1 MNLIQR
7 RQKILQELEDQGTVE
22 VKDLA
27 SMLDASEVTVRADLR
42 TLEKEGK
49 LVRFFGGAQLPD
61 NSIVSTK
68 VAPEPESTKDLKD
81 ELSINSRYDIN
92 SEEKVRIAK
101 RAASMVPINSSI
113 ILDSGSTTHLVA
125 EELTVRGGI
134 TVITN
139 NLSAAIA
146 LSDAPDTTLVICG
159 GVYRSKTQSMHGQKA
174 EQCLEGVS
182 ADILFIGADGIDPE
196 RGITT
201 FNEGY
206 HISRVMADCAD
217 KIVAVVDS
225 SKFKR
230 SGFNQVLDARQ
241 IDTLITDKGISSEL
255 VTQFSEVGI
264 EVIIV

>member
-7 RQKILQELEDQGTVE
+7 RQKILQELEVKGTVE
-22 VKDLA
+22 VKKLA
-27 SMLDASEVTVRADLR
+27 SMFNASEVTVRADLR
-42 TLEKEGK
+42 TLEKDGK

-61 NSIVSTK
+61 NTLVSTT
-68 VAPEPESTKDLKD
+68 VAPEPKSTKNLKD
-81 ELSINSRYDIN
+81 ELSISSRYYIN
-92 SEEKVRIAK
+92 SEEKVCIAK
-101 RAASMVPINSSI
+101 RAASMVPVSASI

-125 EELTVRGGI
+125 EELSVRGAL

-139 NLSAAIA
+139 NLSAAMA

-159 GVYRSKTQSMHGQKA
+159 GIYRSKTQSMHGQKA
-174 EQCLEGVS
+174 EQCLDGVN
-182 ADILFIGADGIDPE
+182 ADILFIGADGMDSE

-206 HISRVMADCAD
+206 HISKVMAASAD

-230 SGFNQVLDARQ
+230 SGFNQVLDAKQ
-241 IDTLITDKGISSEL
+241 IDMLITDKGISSEL
-255 VTQFSEVGI
+255 VAQFSEAGI
-264 EVIIV
+264 EVIIA